1 MKRQETELV
10 KEQAHILIGKK
21 LQGSQWRNCD
31 GKRWPGVLRTMDVR
45 GRIIAGT
52 VLLAGAVVTGIFG
65 MMIQEETLQEVNSYI
80 TSVIYKEEALENSP
94 KIALTFD
101 DGPHP
106 YYTEQLLDGLKERG
120 AKASFFVLGKQAQ
133 AYPELI
139 KRMQDEGH
147 LVGNHT
153 YNHIQLGQG
162 NREEFKEELI
172 QTSEV
177 LTELTGEETQYVRPP
192 YGSWDKSFETELMM
206 FPVLWTVDPMDWCSD
221 DVSGIV
227 QRVTKKTRE
236 NSIILMHDE
245 YKSSVTAALQI
256 VDILQEQGYEFVTV
270 DEILFD

>member
-1 MKRQETELV
+1 M
-10 KEQAHILIGKK
+10 HILVE
-21 LQGSQWRNCD
+21 
-31 GKRWPGVLRTMDVR
+31 KRGPGALLIMNVK
-45 GRIIAGT
+45 GRLAVSA
-52 VLLAGAVVTGIFG
+52 VLLTGVVVAGIYG
-65 MMIQEETLQEVNSYI
+65 MIANREELKEVNANITNVIIKKEETGDN
-80 TSVIYKEEALENSP
+80 P

-133 AYPELI
+133 AYPDLI
-139 KRMQDEGH
+139 KRMHEEGH

-153 YNHIQLGQG
+153 YSHIQLGKN
-162 NREEFKEELI
+162 NREEFKKELI
-172 QTSEV
+172 MTSEV
-177 LTELTGEETQYVRPP
+177 LAELTGEETQYVRPP

-206 FPVLWTVDPMDWCSD
+206 FPVLWTVDPMDWCSE

-227 QRVTKKTRE
+227 QKVTKKSKE
-236 NSIILMHDE
+236 NSIILLHDE

-256 VDILQEQGYEFVTV
+256 VDILQSQGYEFVTV

>member
-1 MKRQETELV
+1 M
-10 KEQAHILIGKK
+10 G
-21 LQGSQWRNCD
+21 
-31 GKRWPGVLRTMDVR
+31 VR
-45 GRIIAGT
+45 GRIA
-52 VLLAGAVVTGIFG
+52 AGAALLIGVVAAGIFG
-65 MMIQEETLQEVNSYI
+65 MMTHKEELEEASSYI
-80 TSVIYKEEALENSP
+80 TYVIVEEEGVADSP

-133 AYPELI
+133 AYPDLI
-139 KRMQDEGH
+139 KRMQEEGH

-153 YNHIQLGQG
+153 YSHMQLGKN
-162 NREEFKEELI
+162 NREAFKAELVK
-172 QTSEV
+172 TSEV
-177 LTELTGEETQYVRPP
+177 LSELTGEEVQYVRPP
-192 YGSWDKSFETELMM
+192 YGSWDKGFETELMM

-221 DVSGIV
+221 DVAGIV
-227 QRVTKKTRE
+227 RKVTKKSKE

>member
-1 MKRQETELV
+1 MKKQEAELV

-21 LQGSQWRNCD
+21 LQGSQGRNYD
-31 GKRWPGVLRTMDVR
+31 GKRWPGALWTMDVR

-65 MMIQEETLQEVNSYI
+65 MMVQEETLQEVNSYI
-80 TSVIYKEEALENSP
+80 TDVIYEAESLENSP